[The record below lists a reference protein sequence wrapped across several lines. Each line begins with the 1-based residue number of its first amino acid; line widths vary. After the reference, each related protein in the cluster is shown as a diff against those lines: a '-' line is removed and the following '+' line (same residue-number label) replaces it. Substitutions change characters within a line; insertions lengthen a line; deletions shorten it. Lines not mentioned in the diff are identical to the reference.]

1 MLDELE
7 QCRVRPALIP
17 AGLPLLPT
25 LLPQRFFFWALHCVL
40 MTALIVSNGKIT
52 FPNEHLPVLS
62 TSLNLALHVARKGL
76 TVKVK
81 LIKFLF
87 VALAFSD
94 FALAQSNLKDANFKV
109 GLIYP
114 KTGPLAAYAES
125 QAKAVKMG
133 LEEFRQDHP
142 ELAVQIAVVVAD
154 DKSLASEGLTSAQR
168 LIETQKINLLI
179 GSFSN
184 TVNQSLLETM
194 ATNKTPL
201 LLTRS
206 SSDDMVQSEQVY
218 AMVPSSRWYGRMLG
232 FYAAQSLKKKRTAIV
247 YRADDAIS
255 LEMNEGFK
263 EAFVKAGGF
272 VVGSW
277 TADQKDLWNDIKM
290 TEPDSFF
297 IPAAFG
303 SNESL
308 IDLLLSS
315 KTDIFSTSRFVRK
328 AGAGAVYRA
337 KSFTQLD
344 PHQGVKDFVAL
355 YEKRY
360 NQKPDELAAAS
371 YESIR
376 IILQAYFLSLSV
388 KDQPMLES
396 IQSKDLGGIYGI
408 GRFTKDRFFM
418 RPIPITREF
427 QGVEEFKG
435 RIQPE

>member
-1 MLDELE
+1 
-7 QCRVRPALIP
+7 
-17 AGLPLLPT
+17 
-25 LLPQRFFFWALHCVL
+25 
-40 MTALIVSNGKIT
+40 
-52 FPNEHLPVLS
+52 
-62 TSLNLALHVARKGL
+62 
-76 TVKVK
+76 VKVK

-87 VALAFSD
+87 TALAFSEL
-94 FALAQSNLKDANFKV
+94 ALAQSNLKDANFKV

-154 DKSLASEGLTSAQR
+154 DKSLASEGLKAAER
-168 LIETQKINLLI
+168 LIESQKINLLI

-184 TVNQSLLETM
+184 TVNQGLLETM
-194 ATNKTPL
+194 ATSKTPL

-206 SSDDMVQSEQVY
+206 SSDEMVKGEQVY

-232 FYAAQSLKKKRTAIV
+232 FYAAQSLKKKRAAIV
-247 YRADDAIS
+247 YRSDDAIS

-277 TADQKDLWNDIKM
+277 TSDQKDLWNDIKM

-303 SNESL
+303 EKEGL
-308 IDLLLSS
+308 IDLVLSS
-315 KTDIFSTSRFVRK
+315 KIDIFSGTRFTRK

-396 IQSKDLGGIYGI
+396 IQTKDLGGIYGI
-408 GRFTKDRFFM
+408 GRFTKDRYFM
-418 RPIPITREF
+418 RPVPITREW